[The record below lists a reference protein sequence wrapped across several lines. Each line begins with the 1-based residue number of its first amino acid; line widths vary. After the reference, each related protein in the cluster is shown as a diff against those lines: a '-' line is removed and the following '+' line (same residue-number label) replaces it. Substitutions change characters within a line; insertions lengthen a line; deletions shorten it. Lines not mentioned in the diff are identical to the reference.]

1 MKTRQTMSRHFTQT
15 NPDGSQSSVAGSP
28 NKLTEAR
35 YNTTY
40 QALNIYADYK
50 KSFNDVHNLGIM
62 VGYNQES
69 EKNK

>member
-1 MKTRQTMSRHFTQT
+1 MKTRQTNVKTLYQT

-50 KSFNDVHNLGIM
+50 KSFNDVHNS
-62 VGYNQES
+62 V
-69 EKNK
+69 